1 MLLFFFQ
8 ASNLKP
14 KTNSELALQH
24 FDIFYSKFYGQLWPS
39 IRISLLSQ
47 QKYCALLNNYDS
59 ILARESEL
67 ILQNLGA
74 KNFTALSNEMTDELN
89 RRLITEQSHTND
101 NEKISLKN
109 QEFRSVDSDNV
120 DPLAD
125 KSVMFSDSTIP
136 IDEKNTSLYDFVP
149 TEKVYTDKELLKL
162 EVIKQ
167 STFEAHDIPINFIT
181 ENIPKIPETLKVFCF
196 DRGNID
202 TFPAPNVTRGS
213 NKLGKS
219 WVVIGMVDI

>member
-1 MLLFFFQ
+1 M
-8 ASNLKP
+8 
-14 KTNSELALQH
+14 
-24 FDIFYSKFYGQLWPS
+24 WPS

-59 ILARESEL
+59 ILTRESEL

-74 KNFTALSNEMTDELN
+74 RNFTALSNDLTDELN
-89 RRLITEQSHTND
+89 RKQITEKHTND
-101 NEKISLKN
+101 NEKISVENL
-109 QEFRSVDSDNV
+109 EFRSDDSDIV

-125 KSVMFSDSTIP
+125 KTVMFSDSTVP

-219 WVVIGMVDI
+219 WFFLSLNLISYFCHKIIPLNICSVVTGMLDI

>member
-1 MLLFFFQ
+1 M
-8 ASNLKP
+8 
-14 KTNSELALQH
+14 
-24 FDIFYSKFYGQLWPS
+24 WPS